1 MHPKFVQRRAVSDGL
16 KQRAQLSPAQ
26 VNAITQEKEPVRIF
40 RYYSEA
46 RGNNIFSVIDRV
58 TGKAVGICTGI
69 DEATEFAK
77 RMEATPQ
84 AAQRPHRNASFV
96 QLIAR
101 RMTTWTFTFTGGMFA
116 FAFFGS

>member
-1 MHPKFVQRRAVSDGL
+1 MHPKFQSRAVNVAL
-16 KQRAQLSPAQ
+16 NQRAQLSQAQ

-46 RGNNIFSVIDRV
+46 RGNNIFSVIDRA

-84 AAQRPHRNASFV
+84 PVPRTHRDDSFV
-96 QLIAR
+96 QLVAR

>member
-1 MHPKFVQRRAVSDGL
+1 MHPKFQSRAVNVAL

-26 VNAITQEKEPVRIF
+26 VNAATQQKEPVRIF

-46 RGNNIFSVIDRV
+46 RGNNIFSVIDRA